1 MIKGRD
7 LKYFALGA
15 IIFTS
20 SLSVWAAV
28 SLPNTFKAGDTI
40 KSSEVNENFSSL
52 KAAIDALQVSSV
64 LGDGS
69 VTLPKLA
76 ISGTKADGKVLKLE
90 AGNLTWGD
98 DLIGAGGSSYSAG
111 TGLSLTGTTFS
122 VNTSAVQ
129 SRVTATCAAGSSIRE
144 ILADGTVT
152 CQTDNTGSSY
162 TAGTGLSLT
171 GTVLAANLAG
181 SGTASTIA
189 RSDHNHFG
197 QTWNGAGTAGLRVTN
212 TTSLN
217 AGSAIIGQD
226 GTGTGLSLTGNA
238 GVIGNSETGEGV
250 VGYSKTHSG
259 VFGRS
264 LNGIGVEGYSGNGS
278 GLVPEQITNAGVL
291 GSSPTTIGVAG
302 TSGSNFGVYGSSV
315 TGNGIVGSTSS
326 TANTVTGVTGINKNT
341 GVNGA
346 GVAGYHNGSGQGVFG
361 NSFGGEGVYGLS
373 TNGAAAKFVGGGG
386 GNGNCYYNGGADWVC
401 TSDRNKKEHFKTLD
415 SRAMLEKFMLLP
427 ITRWNMKGDKK
438 LTPHVGPMAQ
448 DFYALFGLGDNNV
461 TINRSD
467 AQGVTMKALQG
478 LYSIVKE
485 KDAKIMGLNSR
496 VQSLEARLAAL
507 EKAFKSR

>member
-76 ISGTKADGKVLKLE
+76 IGGTKADGKVLKLE

-111 TGLSLTGTTFS
+111 TGLNLTGTTFSVNPSAVQTRVSANCAAGSSIREILADGTVTCQTDTSGSSYSAGTGLSLTGTTFS

-129 SRVTATCAAGSSIRE
+129 SRVTATCLAGSSIRE
-144 ILADGTVT
+144 ILANGTVT
-152 CQTDNTGSSY
+152 CQTDNTG
-162 TAGTGLSLT
+162 TTFATGLGLNLT
-171 GTVLAANLAG
+171 GGVLAANFTRSGLAG
-181 SGTASTIA
+181 NGTANTIA
-189 RSDHNHFG
+189 RSDHDHYG
-197 QTWNGAGTAGLRVTN
+197 QTW
-212 TTSLN
+212 S
-217 AGSAIIGQD
+217 
-226 GTGTGLSLTGNA
+226 GTGSVGLQVDNTSTAFGGF
-238 GVIGNSETGEGV
+238 GVSASSI
-250 VGYSKTHSG
+250 
-259 VFGRS
+259 
-264 LNGIGVEGYSGNGS
+264 NGS
-278 GLVPEQITNAGVL
+278 GIIGTT
-291 GSSPTTIGVAG
+291 SSPTLET
-302 TSGSNFGVYGSSV
+302 N
-315 TGNGIVGSTSS
+315 
-326 TANTVTGVTGINKNT
+326 GVTGINKST
-341 GVNGA
+341 GSHGV
-346 GVAGYHNGSGQGVFG
+346 GVAGFHEGSGIGVFGQSVGGQGVFG
-361 NSFGGEGVYGLS
+361 FSPSGTGVYGES
-373 TNGAAAKFVGGGG
+373 FSGIAAKFMA
-386 GNGNCYYNGGADWVC
+386 GNGNICTYEGGPGWNC

-415 SRAMLEKFMLLP
+415 SKAMLEKFMRLP

-438 LTPHVGPMAQ
+438 RTPHVGPMAQ
-448 DFYALFGLGDNNV
+448 DFYALFGLGKNNV
-461 TINRSD
+461 TINGAD

-485 KDAKIMGLNSR
+485 KDAKIIGLNSR
-496 VQSLEARLAAL
+496 VLSLEARLAAL